1 MDEIQRAPGKLVT
14 LVMVGEP
21 SYTEAVAQ
29 YSCRS
34 CHMFFSASSAC
45 QLNT

>member
-21 SYTEAVAQ
+21 SYTEAVAPVF
-29 YSCRS
+29 
-34 CHMFFSASSAC
+34 M
-45 QLNT
+45 